1 MYLFIDTISEPT
13 YIALFDDKRV
23 IHDHAGWEWKY
34 HDFDKL
40 TETIDT
46 LIKKSNIDYHELQ
59 WIISL
64 IGPGWFTG
72 TRINS
77 LVVNTLAYSF
87 HIPLYPITVGEFF
100 ALQNAP
106 LPWITSVTKRE
117 VLLWE
122 TEEPNTYIQKNK
134 EDITP
139 GTYSTLAMIDFEN
152 NSHTM
157 RTAKEYE
164 RVIKNLPL
172 STSLSRVQ
180 PLYAKSPNISTK
192 N

>member
-1 MYLFIDTISEPT
+1 MYLFLDTISEPT

-40 TETIDT
+40 IETIDT
-46 LIKKSNIDYHELQ
+46 LMKKNNIDYSELQ
-59 WIISL
+59 WIVTL
-64 IGPGWFTG
+64 IGPGGFTG

-87 HIPLYPITVGEFF
+87 HTPLYPITVGEFF

-106 LPWITSVTKRE
+106 LPWLTSITKRE

-122 TEEPNTYIQKNK
+122 SEEPNSYVQKKK
-134 EDITP
+134 EDVAP
-139 GTYSTLAMIDFEN
+139 GTYSTLTMIDFEN
-152 NSHTM
+152 NSHTI
-157 RTAKEYE
+157 RAAKEYGS
-164 RVIKNLPL
+164 VIKNLTF
-172 STSLSRVQ
+172 SNSLSRVQ
-180 PLYAKSPNISTK
+180 PLYAKSPNITLK

>member
-40 TETIDT
+40 TETID
-46 LIKKSNIDYHELQ
+46 ELVQKNTINYSEIQ
-59 WIISL
+59 WIVTIV
-64 IGPGWFTG
+64 GPGWFTG

-87 HIPLYPITVGEFF
+87 HTPLSPITVGDFF
-100 ALQNAP
+100 ALQDAP
-106 LPWITSVTKRE
+106 LPWITSITKRE

-122 TEEPNTYIQKNK
+122 TTDTNNYVHLKK
-134 EDITP
+134 EDIIP
-139 GTYSTLAMIDFEN
+139 GTYSTLTVIDFEDD
-152 NSHTM
+152 TYTI

-172 STSLSRVQ
+172 SHSLTRVQ
-180 PLYAKSPNISTK
+180 PLYAKSPNITLK

>member
-13 YIALFDDKRV
+13 YIALFDDKRF
-23 IHDHAGWEWKY
+23 IDDHAGWEWKY

-46 LIKKSNIDYHELQ
+46 LIKKSNIDYPELQ
-59 WIISL
+59 WIITL

-106 LPWITSVTKRE
+106 LPWITSITKKE
-117 VLLWE
+117 VLIWE
-122 TEEPNTYIQKNK
+122 TKNTNTYTQKNK
-134 EDITP
+134 TDIAP
-139 GTYSTLAMIDFEN
+139 GLYSALALIDFEN
-152 NSHTM
+152 NNHTI

-164 RVIKNLPL
+164 SVIKNITL
-172 STSLSRVQ
+172 SNPLSRVQ
-180 PLYAKSPNISTK
+180 PLYAKSPNITLK

>member
-1 MYLFIDTISEPT
+1 MYLFLDTISEPT

-40 TETIDT
+40 TETIDQ
-46 LIKKSNIDYHELQ
+46 LMKKNNIDYSQLR
-59 WIISL
+59 WIVTL

-77 LVVNTLAYSF
+77 LVTNTLAFSYNT
-87 HIPLYPITVGEFF
+87 PLYPLTVGDIF
-100 ALQNAP
+100 ALQDAP
-106 LPWITSVTKRE
+106 LPWITSITKKE

-122 TEEPNTYIQKNK
+122 TKKTDAYKQKSK
-134 EDITP
+134 QEIAP
-139 GTYSTLAMIDFEN
+139 GIYSTLTPIDFEN

-157 RTAKEYE
+157 RVVRGYD
-164 RVIKNLPL
+164 RVIQKI
-172 STSLSRVQ
+172 SLDHPVWRIQ

>member
-13 YIALFDDKRV
+13 YIALFDDKRI
-23 IHDHAGWEWKY
+23 IHDNAGWEWKY

-40 TETIDT
+40 TETIDV
-46 LIKKSNIDYHELQ
+46 LMQKNNINYSELQ
-59 WIISL
+59 GIVTI

-87 HIPLYPITVGEFF
+87 HTPLYPITVGEFF

-122 TEEPNTYIQKNK
+122 TEEPNAYIQKNK

-139 GTYSTLAMIDFEN
+139 GVYSALTMIDFEN
-152 NSHTM
+152 NSHTI

-172 STSLSRVQ
+172 TTSLSRVQ

>member
-1 MYLFIDTISEPT
+1 MYLFLDTISEPT

-23 IHDHAGWEWKY
+23 IYDYAGWEWKY

-46 LIKKSNIDYHELQ
+46 LINKNNIDYPELQ
-59 WIISL
+59 WIITL

-106 LPWITSVTKRE
+106 LPWLTSITKRE
-117 VLLWE
+117 VLVWE
-122 TEEPNTYIQKNK
+122 TKNTNTYIQKNK
-134 EDITP
+134 TDIAP
-139 GTYSTLAMIDFEN
+139 GLYSALTLIDFEN
-152 NSHTM
+152 NNHTI
-157 RTAKEYE
+157 RTAKEYKS
-164 RVIKNLPL
+164 VIKNITL
-172 STSLSRVQ
+172 SNPLSRVQ

>member
-1 MYLFIDTISEPT
+1 MYLFLDTISEPT

-23 IHDHAGWEWKY
+23 IHDHAGWEGKY

-46 LIKKSNIDYHELQ
+46 LIKKNNINYPELQ
-59 WIISL
+59 GIITL
-64 IGPGWFTG
+64 IGPGGFTG

-106 LPWITSVTKRE
+106 LPWLTSITKRE
-117 VLLWE
+117 VLIWE
-122 TEEPNTYIQKNK
+122 TKNTNTYTQKNK
-134 EDITP
+134 TDIAP
-139 GTYSTLAMIDFEN
+139 GLYSALTLIDFEN
-152 NSHTM
+152 NNHTI

-164 RVIKNLPL
+164 SVIKNITL
-172 STSLSRVQ
+172 SNPLSRVQ
-180 PLYAKSPNISTK
+180 PLYAKSPNITLK